1 MIRAYFTFKTSGT
14 QINSESKDLEHISF
28 GTSSK
33 ITSLSGLL
41 LSGNTVNI
49 LGAWAWR
56 KIE

>member
-1 MIRAYFTFKTSGT
+1 MDMIRAYFTFRTSGT

-33 ITSLSGLL
+33 I
-41 LSGNTVNI
+41 
-49 LGAWAWR
+49 AWAWR